1 MVKRKI
7 EDEKLYNEGNH
18 NIFLNEKK
26 YKSNEHLLNQNVLN
40 EDEIYENESYN
51 EDEFSEG
58 ESESQQ
64 TKLDLQNRRLLPCAE
79 AGIIKSVELVNFMCH
94 KYLKVDLCSNINFL
108 IGHNGSGKSAILTAI
123 TVCLGGKASIT
134 NRGSNIKDL
143 IREGANSSSVTIM
156 LKNTGDDAYMH
167 DVYGNTI
174 IIERRFTRESCG
186 GYKIRSADNR
196 LISTKRD
203 ELNAIN
209 DHMGLQVDN
218 PMTVL
223 TQDTARQF
231 LGSSSAED
239 KYKFFMKGIQLTQ
252 LNNDYNLINESIEIA
267 ADVIKTKKEG
277 LSSLKQTVDDAST
290 RFQET
295 FKIREMYE
303 KLDNLKDEMAWA
315 QVEEQEK
322 RLDDITNLLENQR
335 KKMSRAQEEYFKSE
349 SDLSDLSVKIT
360 ATQRNFD
367 SIKEDKLPFS
377 NKQYSE
383 IKRRLD
389 LNNEEIKELM
399 IQQNEVQDQI
409 KMANDE
415 ITRCLKK
422 ISDEKER
429 LLELDG
435 GYQEKL
441 RKKKEELDL
450 QISILRSNNFKIDA
464 LIEEVEENIRI
475 EDNKASKIKDTVLE
489 YDRSLKAL
497 RGQLISFEHAKK
509 DRLTAF
515 HPRMPILIQAIE
527 QENRFTSI
535 PIGPFGKFVQVLKP
549 EWLFILETFFG
560 TTLNAFLV
568 KNTEDEKILKNLMQ
582 KCNCFVN
589 IIIGTDDMFDYSK
602 GEPDCEFDTILKILN
617 IKDELIKRQLIIHHQ
632 IESTILIKDRFTA
645 DKIMYN
651 KPANVT
657 ACYALH
663 KNGCDGFKIGGKQG
677 SSSSIPVDG
686 WKKALRLSENT
697 DKEML
702 LIQKSIENA
711 ELEYNRSLQSQKLHM
726 TSLKEMISKKK
737 DLENQKKSIKH
748 QINEKQNELDDIN
761 ERFNEKENTGKIE
774 ALEENIKEAQEI
786 VENYQGQYGDILK
799 ATNKLNEVNVLIKE
813 ELASKKKQ
821 ISELEMSIEQLKK
834 VLEDYVGQR
843 IQKKVDSEHYKKKV
857 DEYLIKINEIT
868 ENKVE
873 QEKLVDD
880 FIKKAS
886 QISKRVKVNHDAH
899 YLDAL
904 IKQMTKRLSEVQQCL
919 GATIEDIAQEF
930 EKAQNDFHMA
940 SLEIKELEVLYDI
953 LRNTLKERRQRWKY
967 YRSMLSLRT
976 KMLFHHF
983 LSMRAFNGK
992 LKIDHKA
999 RTLEPKIYV
1008 DTFSNEKDLLKNN
1021 TFKSLSGGEKSFSTV
1036 CLLLSIWEAMGSP
1049 IRCLDEFDVFMDAVN
1064 RKISISM
1071 MINAARDASMTQFIL
1086 ITPQDMSNIAIG
1098 PDIKII
1104 KMKDP
1109 ERSQTILDF
1118 R

>member
-1 MVKRKI
+1 M
-7 EDEKLYNEGNH
+7 
-18 NIFLNEKK
+18 
-26 YKSNEHLLNQNVLN
+26 
-40 EDEIYENESYN
+40 
-51 EDEFSEG
+51 
-58 ESESQQ
+58 
-64 TKLDLQNRRLLPCAE
+64 
-79 AGIIKSVELVNFMCH
+79 
-94 KYLKVDLCSNINFL
+94 
-108 IGHNGSGKSAILTAI
+108 
-123 TVCLGGKASIT
+123 GGKTSLT
-134 NRGSNIKDL
+134 NRGSSIKDL
-143 IREGANSSSVTIM
+143 IREGANSSSVTII

-167 DVYGNTI
+167 DVYGDTI

-196 LISTKRD
+196 VISTKKD

-239 KYKFFMKGIQLTQ
+239 KYKFFMKSIQLTQ
-252 LNNDYNLINESIEIA
+252 LNNDYNLVNESIETTA
-267 ADVIKTKKEG
+267 NVIKTKKEG
-277 LSSLKQTVDDAST
+277 LFSLKQIVDDASA

-295 FKIREMYE
+295 FKIREMYK

-322 RLDDITNLLENQR
+322 RLDDITNLLENQK
-335 KKMSRAQEEYFKSE
+335 KKMSRAQEEYLKSE
-349 SDLSDLSVKIT
+349 SDLSNLCVKIA
-360 ATQRNFD
+360 ATQRDFD
-367 SIKEDKLPFS
+367 SLSEDELPFL
-377 NKQYSE
+377 NQQYYE

-389 LNNEEIKELM
+389 LNNEQIKELT
-399 IQQNEVQDQI
+399 IQQSELQDQI
-409 KMANDE
+409 KMTNDE
-415 ITRCLKK
+415 ITTCLKK
-422 ISDEKER
+422 ISDEKAR
-429 LLELDG
+429 RLELDG
-435 GYQEKL
+435 GYREKL
-441 RKKKEELDL
+441 REKKDELDL
-450 QISILRSNNFKIDA
+450 QISTLISNNSKIDA
-464 LIEEVEENIRI
+464 LIEEVSENIRI
-475 EDNKASKIKDTVLE
+475 EGNKISKIKDTILAH
-489 YDRSLKAL
+489 DRSLKVL
-497 RGQLISFEHAKK
+497 RDQLLSFENAKK

-527 QENRFTSI
+527 QENKFTSV

-589 IIIGTDDMFDYSK
+589 IIIGTDDMFDYSE
-602 GEPDCEFDTILKILN
+602 GEPDCEFDTILKILS

-645 DKIMYN
+645 DKVMYN

-657 ACYALH
+657 ACYSLH
-663 KNGCDGFKIGGKQG
+663 KNGYDGFKIGGKRG

-697 DKEML
+697 DEKMS

-711 ELEYNRSLQSQKLHM
+711 ELEYNRSLQTQKLYM
-726 TSLKEMISKKK
+726 TSLKEMELRKK
-737 DLENQKKSIKH
+737 DLENQKKFIKH
-748 QINEKQNELDDIN
+748 QINEKQNELDDIK
-761 ERFNEKENTGKIE
+761 ERFNEKQNTGKIE
-774 ALEENIKEAQEI
+774 TLEENIKEAQEM

-799 ATNKLNEVNVLIKE
+799 AMNKLNEINVSIKE

-821 ISELEMSIEQLKK
+821 ISESEISIEQLKR

-873 QEKLVDD
+873 QEKVVNE

-886 QISKRVKVNHDAH
+886 QISKKVKVNHDAH
-899 YLDAL
+899 YLDTL
-904 IKQMTKRLSEVQQCL
+904 IKQMTKRLSEAQQYL
-919 GATIEDIAQEF
+919 GATVEDIAQEF
-930 EKAQNDFHMA
+930 ERAQNNFHVA
-940 SLEIKELEVLYDI
+940 SLEIKELETLYDI

-999 RTLEPKIYV
+999 RTLEPRIYV
-1008 DTFSNEKDLLKNN
+1008 DSFSNEKDLLKNN
-1021 TFKSLSGGEKSFSTV
+1021 TSRSLSGGEKSFSTV

-1064 RKISISM
+1064 RRISISM
-1071 MINAARDASMTQFIL
+1071 IINAARDASITQFIL
-1086 ITPQDMSNIAIG
+1086 ITPQDISNIATG

-1109 ERSQTILDF
+1109 ERSQTILNF
-1118 R
+1118 